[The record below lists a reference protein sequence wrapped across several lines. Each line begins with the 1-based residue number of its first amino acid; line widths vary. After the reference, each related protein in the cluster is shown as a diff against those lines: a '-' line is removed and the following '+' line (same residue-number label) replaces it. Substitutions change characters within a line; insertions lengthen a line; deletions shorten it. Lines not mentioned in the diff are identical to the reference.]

1 MRDLMFVYC
10 ICIYVIKSIKGK
22 GELVKSL
29 VVNSFNEEIKLMIEW
44 IYRCYNK
51 RIGVKSRIM

>member
-10 ICIYVIKSIKGK
+10 ICICDKKYKGK

>member
-10 ICIYVIKSIKGK
+10 ICICDKNYKGK

-29 VVNSFNEEIKLMIEW
+29 VVNSFNEEIKLMIEL
-44 IYRCYNK
+44 
-51 RIGVKSRIM
+51 